1 MSPDEAY
8 RELAQQLRRLE
19 RLNPDL
25 TATEVERLNL
35 LAEQSG
41 QQFFGLAAEQV
52 ERLVTLYR
60 TCAVKI
66 SGENILAEYFECI
79 ENSSR
84 LLAQGGEISQP
95 EPAPTT
101 FSKALVP
108 AQTLTALDRCMVL
121 SRAVV
126 PHALGKAADAFRRR
140 NEVVETVLELAFR
153 VLWRMDADRACQWFL
168 DFFARHDG
176 QLDPDVIRDALT
188 VVLEAPGPIPRDFL
202 AWAERWSADPNL
214 LEYWPNVTRKADR
227 LLCRHGM
234 RAWRDSAPARIAPL
248 AHLRLLVDQRR
259 LDDTQLLSWLRK
271 ALNDL
276 GESVLRFMALDESL
290 ATSQKDWKTAALVGE
305 LRRMTALYPVVMLAA
320 DLILTLPD
328 GSEKLALAFM
338 GLAGQGREQWDQ
350 RVEQFAVRVIRRMF
364 ITDMRDGRKPLATI
378 QRLTFGDLVA
388 FKRACAELDIVQ
400 EQFDSIKQRERVI
413 AILASFY
420 ASYRHASF
428 LATEVSR
435 RYRSLMRL
443 LHEDYLRQHL
453 PAEELDGILRR
464 GVITEL
470 AGMASA
476 ARRYL
481 ARRRDF
487 ASSLEEMLAAKMDFE
502 LHVRTQRLAVFR
514 QIMPG

>member
-41 QQFFGLAAEQV
+41 REFFGQAAEQV
-52 ERLVTLYR
+52 ERLVALYR

-79 ENSSR
+79 EKSSR
-84 LLAQGGEISQP
+84 LLAQSGEISQP

-108 AQTLTALDRCMVL
+108 AQALTALDRCTVL

-140 NEVVETVLELAFR
+140 NEVVDTVLELAFR
-153 VLWRMDADRACQWFL
+153 ALWRMDAGSACQWFL

-176 QLDPDVIRDALT
+176 QLDPDVIRDVLT
-188 VVLEAPGPIPRDFL
+188 VVLEASGPIPRDFL

-234 RAWRDSAPARIAPL
+234 RAWRDSTPARIVPL
-248 AHLRLLVDQRR
+248 AHLRLLVEQRR
-259 LDDTQLLSWLRK
+259 LDDTQLLAWLRN

-290 ATSQKDWKTAALVGE
+290 TTSQQAWKTAALVGE

-338 GLAGQGREQWDQ
+338 GLAGKGREQWDQ
-350 RVEQFAVRVIRRMF
+350 YVEKFAVRVIRRMF
-364 ITDMRDGRKPLATI
+364 IADMRDGRKPLATI

-388 FKRACAELDIVQ
+388 FKRACSELDIVQ
-400 EQFDSIKQRERVI
+400 EQFDSMKQRDRVI

-420 ASYRHASF
+420 VSYRHASF
-428 LATEVSR
+428 LAAEVSR

-453 PAEELDGILRR
+453 PADELDGILRR

-470 AGMASA
+470 AGMAAA

-481 ARRRDF
+481 ARRRDY

-502 LHVRTQRLAVFR
+502 LHVRTQRLRVFR
-514 QIMPG
+514 HIMPG

>member
-1 MSPDEAY
+1 MRPDEAY
-8 RELAQQLRRLE
+8 RELAQMLLQLE

-25 TATEVERLNL
+25 RSAEVERLNL
-35 LAEQSG
+35 LAERSG
-41 QQFFGLAAEQV
+41 GEFFNQAAEQV
-52 ERLVTLYR
+52 ERLITLYR
-60 TCAVKI
+60 SSAVKI
-66 SGENILAEYFECI
+66 SGENILAEYFECL

-84 LLAQGGEISQP
+84 LLAQSGEISQP
-95 EPAPTT
+95 EPVATS

-108 AQTLTALDRCMVL
+108 AQTLSALDHCLVL

-126 PHALGKAADAFRRR
+126 PHTLGKAADAFRRR

-168 DFFARHDG
+168 DFFAKHDG

-188 VVLEAPGPIPRDFL
+188 TALEAPGPIPRDFL

-214 LEYWPNVTRKADR
+214 LEYWPNVTRKSDR

-234 RAWRDSAPARIAPL
+234 RAWREQVPARIAPL
-248 AHLRLLVDQRR
+248 AHLRLLVDQQR
-259 LDDTQLLSWLRK
+259 LDDDQLLAWLRN

-290 ATSQKDWKTAALVGE
+290 ATSQQAWKTAALMVE
-305 LRRMTALYPVVMLAA
+305 LRRIMALYPVVMLAA
-320 DLILTLPD
+320 DLILVLPD
-328 GSEKLALAFM
+328 GCEKLALAFM
-338 GLAGQGREQWDQ
+338 GLAGQGRKQWDQ
-350 RVEQFAVRVIRRMF
+350 RVEDFAVRVIRRMF
-364 ITDMRDGRKPLATI
+364 IVDMREGRKPLATI
-378 QRLTFGDLVA
+378 QRLTFGDQLA
-388 FKRACAELDIVQ
+388 FRRACSQLDIVQ

-453 PAEELDGILRR
+453 PAEELDGILRG
-464 GVITEL
+464 GVISEL

-481 ARRRDF
+481 ARRRDI
-487 ASSLEEMLAAKMDFE
+487 ASSLEEMLASKMDFE
-502 LHVRTQRLAVFR
+502 QHVRAQRLRVFR

>member
-1 MSPDEAY
+1 MTPNEAY
-8 RELAQQLRRLE
+8 GELVQLLLRLE

-25 TATEVERLNL
+25 TTMEVERLNR
-35 LAEQSG
+35 LAERSG
-41 QQFFGLAAEQV
+41 REFFSQASAQV

-60 TCAVKI
+60 SCAVKTN
-66 SGENILAEYFECI
+66 GENILAEYFECI

-84 LLAQGGEISQP
+84 LLAQSGEITQLAS
-95 EPAPTT
+95 APTT
-101 FSKALVP
+101 FSNALVP
-108 AQTLTALDRCMVL
+108 AQTFSALDRCKVL

-153 VLWRMDADRACQWFL
+153 ALWRMDAASTCQWFL

-188 VVLEAPGPIPRDFL
+188 IVLEASGPIPRDFL

-214 LEYWPNVTRKADR
+214 LEYWPNVTRKADQ
-227 LLCRHGM
+227 LLCRHGIC
-234 RAWRDSAPARIAPL
+234 AWRASAPARIAPL

-259 LDDTQLLSWLRK
+259 LDNTQLLSWLRN

-290 ATSQKDWKTAALVGE
+290 AVAQQGWKTAALVGE
-305 LRRMTALYPVVMLAA
+305 LRRITALYPVVMLAA

-364 ITDMRDGRKPLATI
+364 ITDMRNGRKPLTTI

-420 ASYRHASF
+420 ASYRHAQF
-428 LATEVSR
+428 LAAEVSR

-453 PAEELDGILRR
+453 PPDQLEDILRR

-470 AGMASA
+470 SGMASA

-481 ARRRDF
+481 ARRRDIE
-487 ASSLEEMLAAKMDFE
+487 SSLEEMLAAKMDFE
-502 LHVRTQRLAVFR
+502 LHVRTQRLVVFR
-514 QIMPG
+514 QIMPE